1 MFAAPVMAKP
11 SDVGTGPSLETYVET
26 RLNLLTVALNES
38 AQAQTSALGS
48 SIEAT
53 KEALAALDR
62 VMAAA
67 LQAAELRYQQRFD
80 AQGDALA
87 AAFLSQQVAMK
98 AALEAAKEAVQAA
111 LAAADRAVSKAELAA
126 DKRFEALNELRQMLN
141 DMVATLFPRTEAV
154 QRFDAMAEKIEAVGK
169 RIETVEARI
178 NTFAGGMEGNRR
190 FKDDSRLWIG
200 LAISAVVV
208 ALLIAR
214 YFGGR

>member
-1 MFAAPVMAKP
+1 MSK
-11 SDVGTGPSLETYVET
+11 SGESGTGPSLETYVET

-38 AQAQTSALGS
+38 AQAQSSALGS

-53 KEALAALDR
+53 KEALSALDR

-80 AQGDALA
+80 AQGEALT

-98 AALEAAKEAVQAA
+98 AALEAAKEAVSAA
-111 LAAADRAVSKAELAA
+111 LASADRAVSKAETAA

-141 DMVATLFPRTEAV
+141 DMVATLTPRAESS
-154 QRFDAMAEKIEAVGK
+154 QRFEAMGEKIDAVVK
-169 RIETVEARI
+169 RIDALDAKAER
-178 NTFAGGMEGNRR
+178 FAGGVEGGRR